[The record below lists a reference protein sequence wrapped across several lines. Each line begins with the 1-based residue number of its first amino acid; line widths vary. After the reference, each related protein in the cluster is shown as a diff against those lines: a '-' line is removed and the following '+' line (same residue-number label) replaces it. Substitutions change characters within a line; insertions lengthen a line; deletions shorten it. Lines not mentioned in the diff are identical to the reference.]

1 MNLKLT
7 NRQSDILSKMNNEG
21 RVDVDL
27 LASIYCVT
35 TQTIRRDLN
44 EICQKGFASRIHG
57 GAIPAISVSNVDYER
72 RRGIANIEKTQIART
87 TAGLIPNNCS
97 VILNIGTTTEHVAH
111 SLFRHSG
118 LVVISNNINVIRA
131 LSGSIQKQLILV
143 GGAVRQSDGAIIG
156 GEAVEFIGKYKADY
170 ACIGASAIDEDG
182 SILDHDS
189 REVAVA
195 HAILSN
201 ARTKILVCD
210 SLKFKARAPVRIC
223 DIGELDYLITDAE
236 VPRCFKEIAEKKGT
250 SIIYSREEKLHKHQ
264 NEQKNY
270 LV

>member
-1 MNLKLT
+1 M
-7 NRQSDILSKMNNEG
+7 
-21 RVDVDL
+21 
-27 LASIYCVT
+27 
-35 TQTIRRDLN
+35 
-44 EICQKGFASRIHG
+44 
-57 GAIPAISVSNVDYER
+57 
-72 RRGIANIEKTQIART
+72 
-87 TAGLIPNNCS
+87 
-97 VILNIGTTTEHVAH
+97 
-111 SLFRHSG
+111 
-118 LVVISNNINVIRA
+118 
-131 LSGSIQKQLILV
+131 

-264 NEQKNY
+264 NEQKWSKMN
-270 LV
+270 